1 MKRIF
6 VSVLCLCLCVTAAAC
21 GRPDVTPETS
31 DLSVVS
37 DVSTTTTATTTTE
50 ESTTTTQE
58 TTTTTATTTLGRT
71 TGGGNGGGYDCIGI
85 PTRPTTTTTTTTVKP
100 TTTTIQEQ
108 TVDLSAYALAQSADV
123 VNEKRVYDGYTDGL
137 VGYYS
142 RVLPAFLD
150 GDSGSNRLYLALAM
164 LAETAAGNSRRQ
176 ILDLLGEQDTDAL
189 GRRAAALWNS
199 VYSDKSG
206 AQCRLANSLWLDEY
220 TVPHCSV
227 QTVDRLADPYYA
239 SVFRGKMGTK
249 EYDAILQEWLNK
261 NTGGLLKEQAGGE
274 SFPGN
279 GAFSLVST
287 IYFKVDWEKAFNEQK
302 TRERS
307 FNTDSNQGVVQC
319 DFMNDSTKNT
329 YYWKGEEFI
338 AINRTMNGNYS
349 MWYVLPNEDVRVD
362 NMLHSQ
368 DVLGMVTGTGGGAQ
382 RINCDLVTAV
392 PKFDVTYKKDL
403 SADIRS
409 LGATDV
415 FDPMAADLTAL
426 LGENA
431 GKEACVGGVSHAV
444 RIVSEEKGVEAAA
457 YTGITVAMK
466 GTSTTTRVRPLIYF
480 TADRPFMFVITGPDG
495 SILFAGVIGNPT
507 LK

>member
-1 MKRIF
+1 
-6 VSVLCLCLCVTAAAC
+6 
-21 GRPDVTPETS
+21 
-31 DLSVVS
+31 
-37 DVSTTTTATTTTE
+37 
-50 ESTTTTQE
+50 
-58 TTTTTATTTLGRT
+58 
-71 TGGGNGGGYDCIGI
+71 
-85 PTRPTTTTTTTTVKP
+85 
-100 TTTTIQEQ
+100 
-108 TVDLSAYALAQSADV
+108 
-123 VNEKRVYDGYTDGL
+123 
-137 VGYYS
+137 
-142 RVLPAFLD
+142 
-150 GDSGSNRLYLALAM
+150 M

-403 SADIRS
+403 VADIRS
-409 LGATDV
+409 LGVTDV
-415 FDPMAADLTAL
+415 FEDHKADLSTL
-426 LGENA
+426 LNVCE
-431 GKEACVGGVSHAV
+431 GVYVSGVPHAV
-444 RIVSEEKGVEAAA
+444 RVITKEEGVEAAA
-457 YTGITVAMK
+457 YTGITAIFK
-466 GTSTTTRVRPLIYF
+466 GTVTTTAHALPLIYF
-480 TADRPFMFVITGPDG
+480 TADRPFMFAITSSDG
-495 SILFAGVIGNPT
+495 SILFAGIIENPT